1 MGTAGLIGL
10 TALGGAAIGF
20 VLQLLV
26 AHYFGASP
34 ETDAYFMAL
43 STSELLSKLLLG
55 GSITAV
61 FLPIFVHH
69 LTKNERKEAWL
80 VALNL
85 FHVVVIVFGLLLLLL
100 ATFTDTFVTF
110 IAPGFSD
117 ATQALTVSLI
127 RLMLPAFLLYF
138 LVDLATAIL
147 HALKRFTIPATLR
160 VVAPGVSIICVAAAA
175 QTIGI
180 YALALGT
187 VLGGAVQ
194 LSLLA
199 WDLGKEGFRY
209 RFILKPL
216 DPAMKRLWYLSYPFV
231 LAVLVTQGA
240 GIVYRILVS
249 ELSTGSLSTLKYGEK
264 ITQLLTIIFL
274 NSVTIVIYPLLSEKA
289 SRQDWRGMKDTIG
302 NAIRLT
308 TFTTVPIILG
318 VAFLREPLISIIYQ
332 HGSFSQQA
340 AQMTSQALLFLIIGL
355 TTNAVS
361 SILGH
366 ATLAMQKSRAAVA
379 VTIASQ
385 AISIGLFIIL
395 VPRMQHAGLALASS
409 LVPLSSALLYFLYL
423 SRYLPRL
430 ASIFRHRTYAKIA
443 LLALLLASVLGY
455 LRWGVVSNLP
465 TTTFPT
471 FLFLLLATILGSVVY
486 FGGAYLW
493 RVPEAHEVLQ
503 MVRRR
508 FNKVSPLL

>member
-1 MGTAGLIGL
+1 L
-10 TALGGAAIGF
+10 T
-20 VLQLLV
+20 
-26 AHYFGASP
+26 
-34 ETDAYFMAL
+34 
-43 STSELLSKLLLG
+43 
-55 GSITAV
+55 
-61 FLPIFVHH
+61 
-69 LTKNERKEAWL
+69 
-80 VALNL
+80 
-85 FHVVVIVFGLLLLLL
+85 
-100 ATFTDTFVTF
+100 
-110 IAPGFSD
+110 
-117 ATQALTVSLI
+117 
-127 RLMLPAFLLYF
+127 
-138 LVDLATAIL
+138 TAIL

-160 VVAPGVSIICVAAAA
+160 VVAPVVSIICVAIGA

-187 VLGGAVQ
+187 VLGGVVQ

-209 RFILKPL
+209 RFVLKPL

-385 AISIGLFIIL
+385 AIAIGLFIIL

-430 ASIFRHRTYAKIA
+430 KSIFRHQTYAKISV
-443 LLALLLASVLGY
+443 LALLLASVLGY
-455 LRWGVVSNLP
+455 LRESVVSALP
-465 TTTFPT
+465 TTTLPT
-471 FLFLLLATILGSVVY
+471 FLYLLLAAILGSVVY

-493 RVPEAHEVLQ
+493 HIPEAREVSHII
-503 MVRRR
+503 RRR
-508 FNKVSPLL
+508 FNKVSPLP